1 MPGWRWR
8 SAAGKTDEWYNSRM
22 NPLESNRML
31 LAYALGIPVAA
42 WILATMVF
50 TTTSSLDWAVWA
62 TPFTLAAFAI
72 WIWSE
77 YGKVLERRLDW
88 VGTSLA
94 DVARLGVPTIAASL
108 ALSYAVLALLPDQPS
123 LSWILLP
130 DALGPSTFTASLVYM
145 VWLAPLIE
153 EWLFRGFLLR
163 GYARARGGVFALW
176 AASAVFA
183 LLHPGVRPALYTF
196 LMGWMLGR
204 WVLAGGSL
212 KAAFWVHLANN
223 SLAALASPH
232 AIFTDS
238 AAAHVHLGPAA
249 ALALLAVALIIVVFF
264 NRRYALPAERP
275 EQPAPVFSL
284 SLALVILLG
293 VLAQAGVLFLGR

>member
-1 MPGWRWR
+1 M
-8 SAAGKTDEWYNSRM
+8 DEWYNSRM
-22 NPLESNRML
+22 NLLESNRTL
-31 LAYALGIPVAA
+31 LGYALGMPVAV
-42 WILATMVF
+42 WILTTMIY

-62 TPFTLAAFAI
+62 APFALAGFAV

-77 YGKVLERRLDW
+77 YGTVLERRLGW

-94 DVARLGVPTIAASL
+94 DVVRLGVPTIAAGLS
-108 ALSYAVLALLPDQPS
+108 LSYAVRAFIPDQPS
-123 LSWILLP
+123 FSWILLP
-130 DALGPSTFTASLVYM
+130 NALSPSTFTASLVYM
-145 VWLAPLIE
+145 VLLAPLIE

-176 AASAVFA
+176 ATSAVFA
-183 LLHPGVRPALYTF
+183 LLHPGIRSVLYTF
-196 LMGWMLGR
+196 LMGWMLSR

-232 AIFTDS
+232 ALFSDS
-238 AAAHVHLGPAA
+238 AAAHARLSPVA

-264 NRRYALPAERP
+264 NRHHALPAERP

-284 SLALVILLG
+284 SLGLVISLG
-293 VLAQAGVLFLGR
+293 VLGQVGALLLGR